1 MSYLNYNPIIKYWK
15 EISADRDSVSY
26 KVYRTYK
33 HIVKDIIENKKSQWE
48 YNEEIAEHAIEFIE
62 HYCRHSKGSVA
73 GQPFILELWQKAL
86 IAAMFGIV
94 DKIDATRKYQEAIL
108 IVARKNG
115 KSTLAAAVG
124 LYMMVADG
132 ELGPEIYT
140 VAKLVATLNW
150 AKSVKAKLNI

>member
-1 MSYLNYNPIIKYWK
+1 MNPILDYWQLIESGK
-15 EISADRDSVSY
+15 EIVSD
-26 KVYRTYK
+26 KIRRTYQ
-33 HIVKDIIENKKSQWE
+33 HVVDDIINNEASEWE
-48 YNEEIAEHAIEFIE
+48 YDHSKAEHAIEFIE
-62 HYCRHSKGSVA
+62 HYCKHSKGSVA

-86 IAAMFGIV
+86 IACMFGIV
-94 DKIDATRKYQEAIL
+94 NKIDGFRKYQEVIL

-124 LYMMVADG
+124 LYLMIADG

>member
-1 MSYLNYNPIIKYWK
+1 MNNPILDYWLIINSGN
-15 EISADRDSVSY
+15 EVVSS
-26 KVYRTYK
+26 KVKRTYK
-33 HIVKDIIENKKSQWE
+33 HIVEDVITNDLSEWE
-48 YNEEIAEHAIEFIE
+48 YDETKAYHAIDFIE
-62 HYCRHSKGSVA
+62 AYCKHSKGSIA
-73 GQPFILELWQKAL
+73 GQPFKLELWQKAM

-94 DKIDATRKYQEAIL
+94 NKMDGLRKYQEAIL
-108 IVARKNG
+108 IVGRKNG

-124 LYMMVADG
+124 LYLMIADG